1 MGRPRTSRATDRAAR
16 AGPRNA
22 AGVTLL
28 ELLVVLMIVAIVT
41 AIVIPT
47 LGGGVSNTEL
57 RGAARSLASGLRLA
71 RSEAVSQRRETFL
84 VLDVAGRRFKVDR
97 DPQEH
102 ALPRGVELKLF
113 TAQKDLVDDKV
124 GSIRFYPDGGSN
136 GGRITVGSGER
147 KYEVDVDWLTGRVAI
162 LD

>member
-1 MGRPRTSRATDRAAR
+1 MTTHRH
-16 AGPRNA
+16 
-22 AGVTLL
+22 AGVSLL
-28 ELLVVLMIVAIVT
+28 ELMIVLMIMALAAALVV
-41 AIVIPT
+41 PM
-47 LGGGVSNTEL
+47 LGSGVSNTEL
-57 RGAARSLASGLRLA
+57 RSSARQLAAGLRLA
-71 RSEAVSQRRETFL
+71 RSEALAQRRETSL
-84 VLDVAGRRFKVDR
+84 VLDVEQRRFKVDR

-102 ALPRGVELKLF
+102 ALPRDVELKLF
-113 TAQKDLVDDKV
+113 TAQKDLVDEKI

>member
-1 MGRPRTSRATDRAAR
+1 MI
-16 AGPRNA
+16 
-22 AGVTLL
+22 
-28 ELLVVLMIVAIVT
+28 VLMIMAIV
-41 AIVIPT
+41 AALVVPM
-47 LGGGVSNTEL
+47 LAGGVSNTEL
-57 RGAARSLASGLRLA
+57 RSAARQLAAGLRLA
-71 RSEAVSQRRETFL
+71 RSEAVTQRRETFL
-84 VLDVAGRRFKVDR
+84 VIDVAGRRFKVDR

-102 ALPRGVELKLF
+102 MLPRDVELKLY

-136 GGRITVGSGER
+136 GGRITVGSADR

>member
-1 MGRPRTSRATDRAAR
+1 MGRPRTSRTRRDAAA
-16 AGPRNA
+16 AGRQQV

-28 ELLVVLMIVAIVT
+28 ELLVVLLIMAFVT
-41 AIVIPT
+41 AIVIPMFS
-47 LGGGVSNTEL
+47 GGVSNTEL
-57 RGAARSLASGLRLA
+57 RGAARALASGLRLA
-71 RSEAVSQRRETFL
+71 RSEAVSQHRETFL

-97 DPQEH
+97 DPKEH

-147 KYEVDVDWLTGRVAI
+147 KYEVDVDWLTGRIAI

>member
-1 MGRPRTSRATDRAAR
+1 MSDALARVLAGAT
-16 AGPRNA
+16 
-22 AGVTLL
+22 GVTPNRRLARHL
-28 ELLVVLMIVAIVT
+28 ADAHNRAQL
-41 AIVIPT
+41 
-47 LGGGVSNTEL
+47 
-57 RGAARSLASGLRLA
+57 AAGLRLA

-97 DPQEH
+97 DPAEH